1 MNVER
6 DKYLSREEVS
16 YLARCTAS
24 IGCYNCLQKPRSL
37 INGIVYI
44 LQLAKSKGLDW
55 RRIYTLVCLANQN
68 SQLPFPDI
76 EKMAK
81 RVNAKG
87 NS

>member
-6 DKYLSREEVS
+6 DKYLSSEELS
-16 YLARCTAS
+16 YLTRCTAS

-44 LQLAKSKGLDW
+44 LQLAKSKGVDW
-55 RRIYTLVCLANQN
+55 RRIYEPLYLAHGGQQ
-68 SQLPFPDI
+68 SILPDI

-81 RVNAKG
+81 RVEAKG
-87 NS
+87 KL